1 MKCRYLLSAALCL
14 ILSSCQKEP
23 SQDLETVK
31 ASLSQ
36 AQQELISLRNAD
48 TSKSQKIIALQNHI
62 INLQQQRASLH
73 IANVRTTDAITQQL
87 NQHIPSADQASIE
100 QTTHRE
106 SLIYLLNTLNSS
118 DHFTETPEEGLSK
131 YVKVLK
137 SELEIHALYDSPLDY
152 YRELKIED
160 TNIRWDE
167 AASQE
172 EYLLKSSLA
181 CELISL
187 HYRCYLS
194 SHQGYYF
201 TPEELPLLQLGLT
214 NFPGLNALR
223 GEAGYYSA
231 DIAKYLLE
239 YRFQRPEPD
248 PERE

>member
-36 AQQELISLRNAD
+36 AQQELISLRNEVS
-48 TSKSQKIIALQNHI
+48 SKSREIIGLQNQI
-62 INLQQQRASLH
+62 IDLQQQRASLH
-73 IANVRTTDAITQQL
+73 IANVRTTDVITRQL
-87 NQHIPSADQASIE
+87 DQLSPSAETTGIE

-106 SLIYLLNTLNSS
+106 SLIDLLNTLNSS
-118 DHFTETPEEGLSK
+118 DHFTESPEEGLCK

-137 SELEIHALYDSPLDY
+137 SELEILALYDSPLDY

-167 AASQE
+167 SASLE

-181 CELISL
+181 RELISL

-201 TPEELPLLQLGLT
+201 TPEELPLLQLGLS
-214 NFPGLNALR
+214 NFPGLKALH

-239 YRFQRPEPD
+239 YRFQLPEPD